1 MAVLFFFQLVAPEN
15 IPPKEIDD
23 NAIFLSEKKIRVE

>member
-1 MAVLFFFQLVAPEN
+1 MSSFFLQLVAPEN

-23 NAIFLSEKKIRVE
+23 NIIFLNEKKIKVE